1 MTYSALSETGGNP
14 KMEGPKVARTAS
26 LFSRGNLMWRKLQ
39 LGIAI
44 SASLLFPVPS
54 PPGVAFAASAQKKPF
69 VIHRWHGYGFL
80 PGYHQPPNNSVPVY
94 ASRGAI
100 QGAPDF
106 TPRYWDGGGW
116 YYFGAPRFV
125 HGRWNGGGFGPC
137 WTYTPIGPMWN
148 CG

>member
-1 MTYSALSETGGNP
+1 MQRKFLLALA
-14 KMEGPKVARTAS
+14 VAVLVSPLAV
-26 LFSRGNLMWRKLQ
+26 
-39 LGIAI
+39 A
-44 SASLLFPVPS
+44 AAAPVH
-54 PPGVAFAASAQKKPF
+54 GKRF

-80 PGYHQPPNNSVPVY
+80 PGYHQPPNNTVPDY
-94 ASRGAI
+94 ASKGV
-100 QGAPDF
+100 GTPDF
-106 TPRYWDGGGW
+106 SPQYWNVAGW

>member
-1 MTYSALSETGGNP
+1 M
-14 KMEGPKVARTAS
+14 ARTATPFSTDS
-26 LFSRGNLMWRKLQ
+26 LMRRKLQ

-44 SASLLFPVPS
+44 AASLSLPVLS
-54 PPGVAFAASAQKKPF
+54 LPGVAFAASAHGKPF

-94 ASRGAI
+94 ASRGANY
-100 QGAPDF
+100 GTPDF

>member
-1 MTYSALSETGGNP
+1 M
-14 KMEGPKVARTAS
+14 R
-26 LFSRGNLMWRKLQ
+26 RKLQ
-39 LGIAI
+39 IGIAI
-44 SASLLFPVPS
+44 AAFLSVPVLSLQ
-54 PPGVAFAASAQKKPF
+54 GVAFAASAHGKPF

-94 ASRGAI
+94 ASRGANY
-100 QGAPDF
+100 GTPDF

>member
-1 MTYSALSETGGNP
+1 MSERRLLVT
-14 KMEGPKVARTAS
+14 
-26 LFSRGNLMWRKLQ
+26 RKLL
-39 LGIAI
+39 LGIAVT
-44 SASLLFPVPS
+44 AFLSLPA
-54 PPGVAFAASAQKKPF
+54 VALAASVHGKAF

-94 ASRGAI
+94 ASKGAV

-106 TPRYWDGGGW
+106 TPRYWNGAGW

-125 HGRWNGGGFGPC
+125 RGRWNGGGFGPC